1 MADTQRR
8 GFIAG
13 GTWCLDRNRKIAA
26 WPREDSVGIAWGLE
40 ERGGGPACNLAI
52 DIKRLDPS
60 IPVETIGLVGDDDAG
75 RKLIAEADRAGLDRR
90 QMHVSRAAPTHAT
103 EAFISQAS
111 GQRTHISDLGVANL
125 LSPDHFDF
133 SATRARFMHLGLP
146 GIHPTMDGHW
156 GEDANGWVTVLK
168 AARRAGLQTN
178 LELCTVTPERLRGLI
193 LPCLPFLDTLIV
205 NDSEIGALAD
215 MPTLSAGTTDI
226 AACAKAAA
234 EILDSGAMQLVTVHF
249 PEGAITVPR
258 DGPTVFVACVT
269 VPADAIVGPNG
280 AGDAFAAGFLYG
292 LHEDWPF
299 KDCLWL
305 GHAVAACSLR
315 SAGTTDGVVSWRE
328 CLEIAERWG
337 RRQLQDR
344 AYGRQNRIDRKGEW
358 I

>member
-13 GTWCLDRNRKIAA
+13 GTWCLDRNRKIDA

-52 DIKRLDPS
+52 DIRRLDPS
-60 IPVETIGLVGDDDAG
+60 LPVETIGLVGDDDAG

-90 QMHVSRAAPTHAT
+90 QMHVSREAPTHTT

-111 GQRTHISDLGVANL
+111 GQRTHISDLGVAGL
-125 LSPDHFDF
+125 LSPDHFDV
-133 SATRARFMHLGLP
+133 SGTTARFLHLGLP
-146 GIHPTMDGHW
+146 GIHPTMDGRF

-168 AARRAGLQTN
+168 AARLAGLKTN
-178 LELCTVTPERLRGLI
+178 LELCTVTPERLRSLI

-215 MPTLSAGTTDI
+215 MPTLSGGRTDI
-226 AACAKAAA
+226 AACAAAA
-234 EILDSGAMQLVTVHF
+234 ASLLDHGAMHLVTVHF

-258 DGPTVFVACVT
+258 DGPPVFVASVT
-269 VPADAIVGPNG
+269 VPPEAIVGPNG

-292 LHEDWPF
+292 LHEDWPLE
-299 KDCLWL
+299 DSLWL
-305 GHAVAACSLR
+305 GHAAAASSLR
-315 SAGTTDGVVSWRE
+315 SAGTTDGVVGWRE
-328 CLEIAERWG
+328 CLEIAARWG
-337 RRQLQDR
+337 RRQPPQR
-344 AYGRQNRIDRKGEW
+344 SAGRNKSI
-358 I
+358 

>member
-1 MADTQRR
+1 MAATERR

-13 GTWCLDRNRKIAA
+13 GTWCLDRNRKIES

-52 DIKRLDPS
+52 DIRRLDPS
-60 IPVETIGLVGDDDAG
+60 VPVETIGLVGDDDAG

-90 QMHVSRAAPTHAT
+90 QMHASRRAPTHAT

-133 SATRARFMHLGLP
+133 SATTARFMHLGLP
-146 GIHPTMDGHW
+146 GIHPTMDGVW

-178 LELCTVTPERLRGLI
+178 LELCTVAPGRLRELI

-205 NDSEIGALAD
+205 NDSEIGALAE
-215 MPTLSAGTTDI
+215 MPTLSRGVTNI
-226 AACAKAAA
+226 GACAAAA
-234 EILDSGAMQLVTVHF
+234 ASTLDHGAMHLVTVHF

-258 DGPTVFVACVT
+258 DGPTVVVASVT
-269 VPADAIVGPNG
+269 VPPDAIVGPNG

-292 LHEDWPF
+292 LHENWPHE
-299 KDCLWL
+299 DSLWL
-305 GHAVAACSLR
+305 GHAAAACSLR
-315 SAGTTDGVVSWRE
+315 SAGTTDGVATWQQ
-328 CLEIAERWG
+328 CLEIAARWG
-337 RRQLQDR
+337 RRQSPNQ
-344 AYGRQNRIDRKGEW
+344 ASGRNKTI
-358 I
+358 